1 MDLHFHIKWFLGQRW
16 KNMSDDEK
24 KPHYEEQQ
32 RLSKAHMQKYPDYK
46 YRPRPKRTC
55 LVNGKKMR
63 LSEYKVRFNSLTNA
77 GYWGVRRLG
86 CPQLRTATDSRL
98 KIYLERGIENGSN
111 ATKFRPKSIFEGN
124 YTSTNTSG
132 PDFDAIWVIL
142 KNSSIYVFL

>member
-1 MDLHFHIKWFLGQRW
+1 MICKFIDSKFILGQRW

-63 LSEYKVRFNSLTNA
+63 LSEYKVLFLLHYVLLRITLNFF
-77 GYWGVRRLG
+77 RL
-86 CPQLRTATDSRL
+86 RV
-98 KIYLERGIENGSN
+98 
-111 ATKFRPKSIFEGN
+111 F
-124 YTSTNTSG
+124 
-132 PDFDAIWVIL
+132 L
-142 KNSSIYVFL
+142 KNKELEFLQYDEIKIFGMSHNDGVINVTFFRKMMT

>member
-1 MDLHFHIKWFLGQRW
+1 MSHILPNSSRQGSRYVLCMTCKFIDSKLILGQRW

-63 LSEYKVRFNSLTNA
+63 LSEYKVPIITILIHPPNLHGPLGPPRTTKDRGGANSN
-77 GYWGVRRLG
+77 
-86 CPQLRTATDSRL
+86 S
-98 KIYLERGIENGSN
+98 
-111 ATKFRPKSIFEGN
+111 KFLHLI
-124 YTSTNTSG
+124 
-132 PDFDAIWVIL
+132 
-142 KNSSIYVFL
+142 

>member
-1 MDLHFHIKWFLGQRW
+1 MHLWFGRRTKDEKFSNNILICTIRISAKYLVCLYVYIYIYIYIYFSCNNVVTCFVMTFMICLFLDLHFHIKWFLGQRW

-63 LSEYKVRFNSLTNA
+63 LSEYKVRLT
-77 GYWGVRRLG
+77 V
-86 CPQLRTATDSRL
+86 
-98 KIYLERGIENGSN
+98 
-111 ATKFRPKSIFEGN
+111 
-124 YTSTNTSG
+124 
-132 PDFDAIWVIL
+132 
-142 KNSSIYVFL
+142 

>member
-1 MDLHFHIKWFLGQRW
+1 MFCNDIYDMPFLDLHFHIKWFLGQRW

-63 LSEYKVRFNSLTNA
+63 LSEYKVRLT
-77 GYWGVRRLG
+77 V
-86 CPQLRTATDSRL
+86 
-98 KIYLERGIENGSN
+98 
-111 ATKFRPKSIFEGN
+111 
-124 YTSTNTSG
+124 
-132 PDFDAIWVIL
+132 
-142 KNSSIYVFL
+142 

>member
-1 MDLHFHIKWFLGQRW
+1 MICKLIDFILGQRW

-63 LSEYKVRFNSLTNA
+63 LSEYKVRH
-77 GYWGVRRLG
+77 
-86 CPQLRTATDSRL
+86 
-98 KIYLERGIENGSN
+98 
-111 ATKFRPKSIFEGN
+111 
-124 YTSTNTSG
+124 
-132 PDFDAIWVIL
+132 
-142 KNSSIYVFL
+142 